1 VDFASLASA
10 LPTYLDA
17 RSRRGITLGRLGNL
31 REPYTQDGDWSR
43 VEKKQAEEL
52 LKAERARVESLLD
65 AVKGDGQSDRSAANE
80 QGDMSDSSET
90 LVSEGTDDAVAS
102 GLTQRL
108 AAIERA
114 EQRLA
119 AGTYGRSITSGDV
132 IPDDRLEADP
142 AAELTVDEAARL

>member
-1 VDFASLASA
+1 M
-10 LPTYLDA
+10 
-17 RSRRGITLGRLGNL
+17 
-31 REPYTQDGDWSR
+31 
-43 VEKKQAEEL
+43 EKKQAEEL